1 MIRRICVMKLS
12 KETVDVLK
20 NFSTINQNILIEK
33 GSKLRTMSTMKNIL
47 GESDITETFP
57 KDFGI
62 YDLNEFLGV
71 LTLVSNAEL
80 EFDNDSFLTV
90 NNGNTT
96 QVKYFYSDPSILT
109 TPPDTFNP
117 PECDV
122 TFNIPG
128 GVLSNILKASAVMQ
142 LPDIVMNT
150 TECDQEFLVNV
161 TATDIKNTT
170 SNNYT
175 ETMNTVPRTF
185 EFRFKA
191 DNLKMIPGDY
201 EVSASTTAQ
210 VSNWVGKEV
219 SYWIAMEA
227 TSD

>member
-1 MIRRICVMKLS
+1 MKLS
-12 KETVDVLK
+12 KETIDVLK

-47 GESDITETFP
+47 GESNITETFP
-57 KDFGI
+57 KDIGI

-122 TFNIPG
+122 TFNMSS
-128 GVLSNILKASAVMQ
+128 GVLNNILKASAVMQ

-150 TECDQEFLVNV
+150 TASDQEFLVNV

-175 ETMNTVPRTF
+175 ETMNTVPSTF

-201 EVSASTTAQ
+201 VVSASTTAQ